1 MTGIRLYETIAPLE
15 CSKMKAKI
23 LELSKM
29 TLFKVDSRIK
39 ETKFH
44 PPGIPVLV
52 SFIRHLYA
60 KDGE

>member
-29 TLFKVDSRIK
+29 TLFKVDSYLLIL
-39 ETKFH
+39 TVF
-44 PPGIPVLV
+44 
-52 SFIRHLYA
+52 
-60 KDGE
+60 